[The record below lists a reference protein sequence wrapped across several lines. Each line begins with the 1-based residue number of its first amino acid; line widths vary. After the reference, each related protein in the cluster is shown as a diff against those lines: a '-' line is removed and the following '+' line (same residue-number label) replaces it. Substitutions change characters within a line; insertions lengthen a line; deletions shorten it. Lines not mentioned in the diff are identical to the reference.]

1 MAEQIIVMMGIWD
14 DETQK
19 VLSGWYD
26 ELRKEGFTGRQ
37 TPDLLHHISLSTYTT
52 DKEAEAAGLI
62 RSVAG
67 SFAPVQVSISHLG
80 IFAGGQILFA
90 APDINSGLKELHD
103 ACDLGVA
110 QEFEWTPH
118 TTLLIDDAEVV
129 QRAVPAAVKAFRP
142 LTGTIKS
149 LQLCSFWPTRE
160 IAHLG
165 LTGNRT

>member
-26 ELRKEGFTGRQ
+26 ELSKAGFKGKQ
-37 TPDLLHHISLSTYTT
+37 TPNLLYHISLSTYTT
-52 DKEAEAAGLI
+52 DKEEEASGLI

-67 SFAPVQVSISHLG
+67 SFAPVQVCISHIG
-80 IFAGGQILFA
+80 MFAGGQILFA
-90 APDINSGLKELHD
+90 APDINPGLMELHD

-118 TTLLIDDAEVV
+118 TTLMIDDPVV
-129 QRAVPAAVKAFRP
+129 IQSALPMVINSFRP

-149 LQLCSFWPTRE
+149 LQLCAFWPTRE
-160 IAHLG
+160 IVHLD
-165 LTGNRT
+165 LNE